1 MQLANSSLSYRVNA
15 SEILDRLINEITSG
29 DGTGF
34 SSSAGN
40 LIFGRS
46 PHKQGM
52 KHQYDQFNHHI
63 PTEFDAIDNLLMDN
77 NVRNNQQIQPY
88 TGKGMKTMS
97 EEREIYVLNR
107 SVFWMF

>member
-1 MQLANSSLSYRVNA
+1 MFV
-15 SEILDRLINEITSG
+15 
-29 DGTGF
+29 F
-34 SSSAGN
+34 KK
-40 LIFGRS
+40 IFGRS

-97 EEREIYVLNR
+97 EERESLRSDR
-107 SVFWMF
+107 SVSGCSDGPIIAEVIEVIRLNLIESLYP